1 MLLGRRIRFLRKE
14 QKLSQTQLGK
24 KLNLAESTIS
34 LYESGKRAPDYETLL
49 NIAGFF
55 GVSLDYLFGLTDS
68 RSRHQ
73 YQYEEDLPYFCE
85 QSFLPDDVLY
95 GSNNPTNPQN
105 PPILLY
111 RPQEA
116 LEGGEI
122 SRRGNFWYRVGVA
135 DSSDHGYM
143 PGDLLL
149 IDPCPLDPEAGD
161 RMLVQLSPGLPPR
174 FYRVAQYGDPTILM
188 PLDPRQKPEVLT
200 VNSRDKLPLFAKVLE
215 LRRCYTR

>member
-73 YQYEEDLPYFCE
+73 YHYEEDLPYFCE
-85 QSFLPDDVLY
+85 QSFLPC
-95 GSNNPTNPQN
+95 
-105 PPILLY
+105 LLY
-111 RPQEA
+111 TSPVKA
-116 LEGGEI
+116 
-122 SRRGNFWYRVGVA
+122 RGPAGKV
-135 DSSDHGYM
+135 SSTTLPASPPSSM
-143 PGDLLL
+143 
-149 IDPCPLDPEAGD
+149 A
-161 RMLVQLSPGLPPR
+161 VSQLSRGFSSWANP
-174 FYRVAQYGDPTILM
+174 A
-188 PLDPRQKPEVLT
+188 
-200 VNSRDKLPLFAKVLE
+200 
-215 LRRCYTR
+215 